1 MSQGL
6 ARRRENII
14 AVVWERTVSAAMP
27 MSRIVTLSAALSMAS
42 ACGSG
47 VPTAPG
53 PSSPGTGLALT
64 CSAPTLLAG
73 DLVVCIVTAASVNVS
88 TAAVWTSSAPNI
100 ATSQG
105 IGLFVGKSEGQAT
118 LTATYSGQSV
128 SALLTVHLEDVVRVT
143 ATTSQGSFKV
153 GTTATL
159 WLQGFY
165 GVASA
170 DSGTLTLVITN
181 QDGATVSTSAPVTVP
196 RGGDRYLISTAFTL
210 PPGTTRVCRTGVL
223 QIGSTTLTV
232 VPAVSLAPCI
242 DVMP

>member
-1 MSQGL
+1 
-6 ARRRENII
+6 
-14 AVVWERTVSAAMP
+14 MP
-27 MSRIVTLSAALSMAS
+27 MSRIAALSAALSMAF
-42 ACGSG
+42 ACGSV
-47 VPTAPG
+47 VPTAPSA
-53 PSSPGTGLALT
+53 SSPGTGLALT

-88 TAAVWTSSAPNI
+88 TAALWTSSDPNI

-118 LTATYSGQSV
+118 LTATYSGQSA
-128 SALLTVHLEDVVRVT
+128 SALLTVNLQDVLRAT
-143 ATTSQGSFKV
+143 AAAYQGSFKV

-170 DSGTLTLVITN
+170 GSGTLTLVITD
-181 QDGATVSTSAPVTVP
+181 QIGATVSTSAPLTVP
-196 RGGDRYLISTAFTL
+196 HGGDRYIIWTTFTL
-210 PPGTTRVCRTGVL
+210 PPGTMRVCRTGVL

-232 VPAVSLAPCI
+232 VPDVSLVPCFA
-242 DVMP
+242 VMP